1 MLEPAPVIAELGGGL
16 RDSLSRPI
24 DDLGLSVRSLNSL
37 KNSNIR
43 TLQDLIAYSEEDL
56 LKVKNVGEK
65 AVSEIVELLQKE
77 GLAFGHVLD
86 DVAGVLRAKSADA
99 PAPAAPAVRGDRTG
113 GACTSESRGAG
124 PAPSDG

>member
-1 MLEPAPVIAELGGGL
+1 MREPAPIVSEAGGDL
-16 RDSLSRPI
+16 RASLNRPI

-43 TLQDLIAYSEEDL
+43 TLQDLIAYSEDDL

-86 DVAGVLRAKSADA
+86 EVAGVLRPKGADA
-99 PAPAAPAVRGDRTG
+99 ASATPAASNGEIA
-113 GACTSESRGAG
+113 
-124 PAPSDG
+124 